1 MSQVILDSKPIIAE
15 LVGLFFIAILVTG
28 LIVFTDIRIFDSY
41 VGLGIE
47 VCNPTNFERFC
58 VEIRERL
65 DLAPDA
71 QIEIGNVYWELLMIQ
86 AIVIPLGFAG
96 FRFLTIAIRRRRFTA
111 LRIFTVILWGLIPLI
126 FFWFG
131 TIDVFYY
138 VARGIDI
145 PDQLEWLNMVGIF
158 EHTKQF
164 GNDPLNVERSD
175 LLITFALGVI
185 LIGMLFYVAVIM
197 YNQSGLRGFV

>member
-41 VGLGIE
+41 VGLSIK
-47 VCNPTNFERFC
+47 VCFPTNQENFC
-58 VEIRERL
+58 MLIREAL

-71 QIEIGNVYWELLMIQ
+71 QIEIGNVYWELLGIQ
-86 AIVIPLGFAG
+86 AIVIPLAFSG
-96 FRFLTIAIRRRRFTA
+96 FRFLTIAIRRRKFTA

-185 LIGMLFYVAVIM
+185 IIGMLFYVAVIM
-197 YNQSGLRGFV
+197 YNQSRLRGFV